1 MARSISV
8 AIDGPLVLTNS
19 DNPLTVTGTGSTTS
33 TGAVNGIGRAATTAW
48 VIRNKGT
55 VLSAR
60 GRGINLAGAG
70 SLDNR
75 GLIAG
80 PLGPPSMVTC
90 GSGTRRGQPSS
101 IDAPHDTSVTRS
113 ASTAASASRKCS
125 AGSRPP
131 PASQRSS
138 SEDAPGSTASLH
150 SDADRLQPDPA
161 AQAPDRLLMSVP
173 ETGNWRVA
181 EITDHIYDLSRHYRS
196 HAGGSRPLLVDGES
210 QPAAAVDASMRDEI
224 SFTTP
229 WEIVQQPIKDH
240 PSHRRM
246 QLRYDACSS
255 ESLCGEPRRSSANFG
270 LRVPSRQTQLIW
282 HQRKD
287 ALK

>member
-1 MARSISV
+1 MAS
-8 AIDGPLVLTNS
+8 AEPPPPLGLS
-19 DNPLTVTGTGSTTS
+19 GTREQFCLLG
-33 TGAVNGIGRAATTAW
+33 
-48 VIRNKGT
+48 
-55 VLSAR
+55 

-161 AQAPDRLLMSVP
+161 AQAPDRLLMSIP
-173 ETGNWRVA
+173 ENRKLA
-181 EITDHIYDLSRHYRS
+181 RRRNYRS
-196 HAGGSRPLLVDGES
+196 HLRSVPTLSQPRRRLAAIAGG
-210 QPAAAVDASMRDEI
+210 
-224 SFTTP
+224 
-229 WEIVQQPIKDH
+229 
-240 PSHRRM
+240 RREP
-246 QLRYDACSS
+246 ACS
-255 ESLCGEPRRSSANFG
+255 GGGRFHAR
-270 LRVPSRQTQLIW
+270 
-282 HQRKD
+282 
-287 ALK
+287 